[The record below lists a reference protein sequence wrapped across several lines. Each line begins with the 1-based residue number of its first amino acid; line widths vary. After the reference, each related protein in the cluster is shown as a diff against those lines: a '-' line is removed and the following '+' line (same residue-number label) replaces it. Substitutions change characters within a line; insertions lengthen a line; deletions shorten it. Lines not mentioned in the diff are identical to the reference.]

1 MIRGWRRTVGRQ
13 VTTVN
18 WTWLTTLGLGGGL
31 IGGLLVGMPLGELV
45 NAMVTTAAVTCFVG
59 GVLGSFQA
67 FGLRPILRRPIWWV
81 LGTVAGL
88 GIGLAAG
95 VAVVEQLGTLITG
108 ARPNIARLGPLTRA
122 ISLVTLGSV
131 AGTALGAAQWLVLR
145 AQAPRIRHWVATTA
159 IGLAISFCAGSL
171 LLTAVGLR
179 ISSGL
184 GVGAFVVVSGMMFGA
199 ITSRPLQRAA

>member
-1 MIRGWRRTVGRQ
+1 MWRRTVSRQ
-13 VTTVN
+13 VTTLN
-18 WTWLTTLGLGGGL
+18 WTWLTTLGLAGGL
-31 IGGLLVGMPLGELV
+31 IGGLLVGMPLGKFV

-67 FGLRPILRRPIWWV
+67 FGLRPVLQRPLWWV

-95 VAVVEQLGTLITG
+95 AVIVEQLGTLFTG
-108 ARPNIARLGPLTRA
+108 ARQNIARLGPFARA
-122 ISLVTLGSV
+122 ISLVTVGLV
-131 AGTALGAAQWLVLR
+131 AGTALGVGQWLVLR
-145 AQAPRIRHWVATTA
+145 SQAPRISHWVWTTA
-159 IGLAISFCAGSL
+159 IGLAISLCAGSL

-184 GVGAFVVVSGMMFGA
+184 GVSAFVMISGLTFGA
-199 ITSRPLQRAA
+199 ITSRPLRRAA